1 MGRGPGKNQPELL
14 KFDSVPAGCVS
25 GPGWDLPATE
35 ALLSPHQPVSRVASL
50 SFSAGSLH
58 AFHGAGAVANVGE
71 GGSLGRGA
79 GPPTPRKE
87 VSPVPTGPQ
96 GESCLRDPGWS
107 SSTCLFLWDSP
118 VLPAAPDPPPR
129 HEVPASSTVCRRRV
143 DLAPAPP
150 LPPKVAAQVS
160 PGGCPP
166 GCTPLPSAEG
176 PPRKVHFHPCQ
187 PHVQAP

>member
-118 VLPAAPDPPPR
+118 VLPAAPDPPPPPR
-129 HEVPASSTVCRRRV
+129 SPCQLHCLQTPGRPGTCTP
-143 DLAPAPP
+143 PAP
-150 LPPKVAAQVS
+150 QGGS
-160 PGGCPP
+160 TGEPGGVPTRLHP
-166 GCTPLPSAEG
+166 AAECRG
-176 PPRKVHFHPCQ
+176 TS
-187 PHVQAP
+187 